1 MWPTPAKPSIII
13 AQVEGSGINFLAA
26 LRLGELSGGG
36 FLHGSLAQT
45 GGTNSREFISLA
57 SREGFG
63 GFQGAI
69 AVSLVWPN
77 ASVRNVVQ

>member
-45 GGTNSREFISLA
+45 GGTNSLDLVPLA
-57 SREGFG
+57 SREGLG
-63 GFQGAI
+63 GF
-69 AVSLVWPN
+69 
-77 ASVRNVVQ
+77 